1 MPRPLLLGA
10 SELEVVP
17 SCRDVRGVVGASGF
31 ERLCCDTQSRPFAR
45 ILRSVIDDVCVG
57 AEVVF

>member
-17 SCRDVRGVVGASGF
+17 SCRDVRGVVVDWDLGF
-31 ERLCCDTQSRPFAR
+31 VS
-45 ILRSVIDDVCVG
+45 
-57 AEVVF
+57 EVAGLPNDEMPNV